1 MMNEIAELDES
12 LLPAGIRSRFVPGV
26 NGLRMHILE
35 AGFEPA
41 GRPCVLLLHGFP
53 ELAYSWRKVMLPLA
67 AAGFH
72 VVAPDQRGY
81 GRTTG
86 WDPDYDGDL
95 GSFRILNLVRDVLAL
110 VSALGHSSV
119 AGVVGHDF
127 GSPVAAY
134 CALIRPDMFR
144 SVALMSAPFDGPPA
158 FHFGTA
164 SDRESDEAG
173 GSTPA
178 GPDIHQELASLARP
192 RKHYQ
197 RYYGTRSANGDM
209 RDCPQGVAAFLRAY
223 YHYKSADWAGNEPFP
238 LQSWTTAELAKM
250 PGYYIMDLDLG
261 MAETVSPYMPAD
273 EEVAACRWLTDAEL
287 QIYAEEFSRTGFQ
300 GGLQWYRCTASEE
313 QTEEL
318 SLFSGRSI
326 DQPACFIAGESDWGV
341 YQRPGAFELM
351 QAHVCTRMR
360 GCDLVPGAGHWV
372 QQERPG
378 AVVRLLERFLSLGA

>member
-287 QIYAEEFSRTGFQ
+287 QIYAEEFSRTGFP
-300 GGLQWYRCTASEE
+300 R
-313 QTEEL
+313 
-318 SLFSGRSI
+318 R
-326 DQPACFIAGESDWGV
+326 V
-341 YQRPGAFELM
+341 
-351 QAHVCTRMR
+351 
-360 GCDLVPGAGHWV
+360 
-372 QQERPG
+372 
-378 AVVRLLERFLSLGA
+378 AVVSMHGQRGTDRRAKPVFRAVDRSTGMFYRR